1 MNARRIASLLRQL
14 GTLNL
19 ELADAFEQV
28 EPKRKRVRNIAAPAN
43 EPTQEAKERAMRA
56 LRKVGA
62 A

>member
-1 MNARRIASLLRQL
+1 MNPKRVASLLR
-14 GTLNL
+14 

-28 EPKRKRVRNIAAPAN
+28 EPKRKRVKRVAAPEV
-43 EPTQEAKERAMRA
+43 EPSKEAQDKAMRA

>member
-1 MNARRIASLLRQL
+1 MNAKRIASLFR
-14 GTLNL
+14 

-28 EPKRKRVRNIAAPAN
+28 EPKRKRVKQIAAPAN

>member
-1 MNARRIASLLRQL
+1 MNPKRIASLLR
-14 GTLNL
+14 

-28 EPKRKRVRNIAAPAN
+28 EPKRKRVKAVAAPAV
-43 EPTQEAKERAMRA
+43 EPSKEALERAHRA